1 MNTVKTVTV
10 YSAAHFAVDFAC
22 CFFVFGR
29 LSQVGY
35 GYEAYL
41 IYNFC
46 AFALQMAIGAAA
58 DKLNRNSSVLLAG
71 CALVFFTYLL
81 PLTLPGVMLCAVLG
95 VGNAMFHVGAGL
107 DILNLSEGASYL
119 GIFVSPGALGLY
131 LGKICARAVPIP
143 HILAGIA
150 PLLMG
155 TLCYAVYY
163 IGKGS
168 AVSDNAP
175 AILCKLNF
183 KLIVSTSL
191 FFAVVA
197 LRAYSGLTMT
207 FDWNRAA
214 FYGFALTLSLVL
226 GKAAGGI
233 MADKFGAVKTSAVS
247 LLLSS
252 ILFWLSDTPIC
263 GILAVFL
270 FNMTMPITL
279 HRMCAIF
286 KNAKGFAF
294 GALTFAM
301 YLGFLP
307 AYFGAA
313 VQGGA
318 VYCGFATVTLLFMLA
333 GLKLEEGEK

>member
-1 MNTVKTVTV
+1 MNRSRAVTA

-22 CFFVFGR
+22 CFFIFGR
-29 LSQVGY
+29 LSQAGY
-35 GYEAYL
+35 GCEAYL
-41 IYNFC
+41 VYNFC

-58 DKLNRNSSVLLAG
+58 DKINRNSSVLLAG

-81 PLTLPGVMLCAVLG
+81 PLTLPNVMLCAILG

-107 DILNLSEGASYL
+107 DILNMSDGASYL
-119 GIFVSPGALGLY
+119 GIFVSPGAFGLY
-131 LGKICARAVPIP
+131 LGKICARGVSVP
-143 HILAGIA
+143 HILVGSA

-155 TLCYAVYY
+155 IVCYAVYY
-163 IGKGS
+163 GGKGS
-168 AVSDNAP
+168 AISDNAP
-175 AILCKLNF
+175 VMLCKLNP
-183 KLIVSTSL
+183 KLITAAVL

-207 FDWNRAA
+207 FEWNSTAV
-214 FYGFALTLSLVL
+214 YGLALTLALML
-226 GKAAGGI
+226 GKASGGI
-233 MADKFGAVKTSAVS
+233 MADKFGALRTSAVS
-247 LLLSS
+247 LLLSCA
-252 ILFWLSDTPIC
+252 LFWLSDTPIC

-279 HRMCAIF
+279 HRMCGIF

-307 AYFGAA
+307 AYFGVSAH
-313 VQGGA
+313 GGA
-318 VYCGFATVTLLFMLA
+318 VYCVFAAVTLLFMLA
-333 GLKLEEGEK
+333 GLKLEEGER